1 MHARGSRRV
10 EAAQQAMCESGPA
23 RFSVPQARAQ
33 GFIPLRTGREAIH
46 ESAQIETRPAGHDGE
61 VTASGDVLERA
72 AADSCEIARCEQP
85 VGIRDVDQVMRN
97 SAAFGLWQLGGAD
110 VKIAEDLH
118 RVAVDDLA
126 IQFPGKLKGQLALA
140 ATGRTGDSQ
149 NILPQRVLFRERHPI
164 QARTPLTAGQASCG
178 MYHSTDHFSAGV
190 KSWSAKS
197 VIRYTML
204 IIRGVSLS
212 RARHTERQE
221 MIGPSNFLYPPTTAR
236 RPVRFFLQN
245 TTLRALST
253 FGLMCLLAASGFA
266 QAPPAQT
273 ASATPDKA
281 TAYYNFSMAHLYA
294 ELAGA
299 YGNRGE
305 YVNKAIDFYQA
316 AIKADPSSSYISE
329 ELCEF
334 YVQAGQVE
342 KALALANSLL
352 KANPANN
359 DARKILA
366 RIYTRGIGDPD
377 QGKVD
382 QTMLK
387 DAIDQYQRITQQDP
401 KDTESLSMLAR
412 LYRVSHDETNA
423 EKTYRQVLATD
434 PNDED
439 ALNGLAMVY
448 ADRGDLPN
456 AIDMLKQAV
465 DKNPDPRMVIML
477 AEFYEQ
483 VKDYSHAADTMKL
496 ALEAGDNVRV
506 RQALAVDLL
515 EANRLDEALAAFQ
528 QLANDDPRNFKL
540 QIQIAEILERKH
552 DFDGAAAAIAKAK
565 AVDNSTQV
573 RFAEAQLLR
582 IENKNAQA
590 IAAMQAIVAD
600 TKKDQYTDA
609 EKKDRIGIL
618 NALGTMQSDAG
629 KTMDAVASFR
639 QIADLDPQLTPSVEG
654 KIVETYKAG
663 KEYKLA
669 RQEADA
675 ALKKFPSDRA
685 VVLEHALLLGDLGL
699 TDTALG
705 ELKAMAN
712 YAKDRDILIGIGQ
725 VQDKAKRFD
734 DERKTLDA
742 ADALSSNPGDKQAI
756 EFYRGAM
763 YEREKNYEAAEK
775 SFRNVLEGDPEN
787 AGALNYLGYMF
798 AERNV
803 NLEEAEKLIEK
814 ALDLDPGNGAFED
827 SLGWVYYRENKL
839 EQAAEILRTAVDKTG
854 KDPTVHDHLAEVYFK
869 QGKIREA
876 IQQWEASMA
885 EWKTAIAADQD
896 PVESGKVAKK
906 LENAKVRVAEKAPAA
921 R

>member
-1 MHARGSRRV
+1 MSR
-10 EAAQQAMCESGPA
+10 
-23 RFSVPQARAQ
+23 
-33 GFIPLRTGREAIH
+33 
-46 ESAQIETRPAGHDGE
+46 
-61 VTASGDVLERA
+61 
-72 AADSCEIARCEQP
+72 
-85 VGIRDVDQVMRN
+85 
-97 SAAFGLWQLGGAD
+97 
-110 VKIAEDLH
+110 
-118 RVAVDDLA
+118 
-126 IQFPGKLKGQLALA
+126 PG
-140 ATGRTGDSQ
+140 
-149 NILPQRVLFRERHPI
+149 
-164 QARTPLTAGQASCG
+164 
-178 MYHSTDHFSAGV
+178 
-190 KSWSAKS
+190 
-197 VIRYTML
+197 
-204 IIRGVSLS
+204 
-212 RARHTERQE
+212 HTERQE
-221 MIGPSNFLYPPTTAR
+221 MIATYSFHNAI
-236 RPVRFFLQN
+236 
-245 TTLRALST
+245 LRALST
-253 FGLMCLLAASGFA
+253 LGLACLLAASAFA

-273 ASATPDKA
+273 AASTPDKA

-316 AIKADPSSSYISE
+316 AIKADPSATYIPE

-342 KALALANSLL
+342 KALALANNLL

-366 RIYTRGIGDPD
+366 HIYTRGVGDPD

-387 DAIDQYQRITQQDP
+387 NAIDQYQKITQQDP

-412 LYRVSHDETNA
+412 LYRVQKDETNA
-423 EKTYRQVLATD
+423 EKTYQQVLAAD

-448 ADRGDLPN
+448 ADRGDLPH

-515 EANRLDEALAAFQ
+515 QANRLDEALAAFRD
-528 QLANDDPRNFKL
+528 LANDDPKNFKL
-540 QIQIAEILERKH
+540 EIQIAEILERKR
-552 DFDGAAAAIAKAK
+552 DYKGAEAALAKAK
-565 AVDNSTQV
+565 AIENSTQV
-573 RFAEAQLLR
+573 RFAEAQLLKL
-582 IENKNAQA
+582 ENKTAQA
-590 IAAMQAIVAD
+590 ITAMQTLLAD
-600 TKKDQYTDA
+600 SKKDQYNDN
-609 EKKDRIGIL
+609 EKKDRISLL
-618 NALGTMQSDAG
+618 NSLGTMQSDAG
-629 KTMDAVASFR
+629 RTMDAVASFR
-639 QIADLDPQLTPSVEG
+639 QISDLDPQLTPSVAG
-654 KIVETYKAG
+654 KVVETYKAG

-675 ALKKFPSDRA
+675 ALKKFPSDRS
-685 VVLEHALLLGDLGL
+685 VVLEHALLLADLGM

-705 ELKAMAN
+705 ELKAVAN
-712 YAKDRDILIGIGQ
+712 SAKDRDVLIAIGQ

-742 ADALSSNPGDKQAI
+742 AEGLSTNPAEKQAI
-756 EFYRGAM
+756 DFYRGAM

-775 SFRNVLEGDPEN
+775 AFRTVLEGDPEN
-787 AGALNYLGYMF
+787 AGAMNYLGYMF

-803 NLEEAEKLIEK
+803 HLDEAEKLIQK
-814 ALDLDPGNGAFED
+814 ALDLEPGNGAFED

-839 EQAAEILRTAVDKTG
+839 EEAAEILRSAVDKVG
-854 KDPTVHDHLAEVYFK
+854 KDPTVHDHLGEVYFK
-869 QGKIREA
+869 QGKVRDA

-885 EWKTAIAADQD
+885 EWKTAVAADQD
-896 PVESGKVAKK
+896 PVESGKVARK

>member
-1 MHARGSRRV
+1 
-10 EAAQQAMCESGPA
+10 
-23 RFSVPQARAQ
+23 
-33 GFIPLRTGREAIH
+33 
-46 ESAQIETRPAGHDGE
+46 
-61 VTASGDVLERA
+61 
-72 AADSCEIARCEQP
+72 
-85 VGIRDVDQVMRN
+85 
-97 SAAFGLWQLGGAD
+97 
-110 VKIAEDLH
+110 
-118 RVAVDDLA
+118 
-126 IQFPGKLKGQLALA
+126 
-140 ATGRTGDSQ
+140 
-149 NILPQRVLFRERHPI
+149 
-164 QARTPLTAGQASCG
+164 
-178 MYHSTDHFSAGV
+178 
-190 KSWSAKS
+190 
-197 VIRYTML
+197 
-204 IIRGVSLS
+204 
-212 RARHTERQE
+212 
-221 MIGPSNFLYPPTTAR
+221 MIGPSNLNAIP
-236 RPVRFFLQN
+236 
-245 TTLRALST
+245 RALST
-253 FGLMCLLAASGFA
+253 FGLACLMAASAFA

-273 ASATPDKA
+273 AAAAPDKA

-316 AIKADPSSSYISE
+316 AMKADPAASYISE

-342 KALALANSLL
+342 KALALANNLL

-359 DARKILA
+359 EARKILA
-366 RIYTRGIGDPD
+366 RIYSRGIGDPD
-377 QGKVD
+377 QGKID

-387 DAIDQYQRITQQDP
+387 NAIDQYQRITQQDP

-412 LYRVSHDETNA
+412 LYRVQHDETNA
-423 EKTYRQVLATD
+423 EKSYRQVLAVD

-465 DKNPDPRMVIML
+465 EKNPDPRMVIML

-515 EANRLDEALAAFQ
+515 AANRLDEALAAFQ
-528 QLANDDPRNFKL
+528 ELANDDPRNYKL
-540 QIQIAEILERKH
+540 QIQIAEILERKR
-552 DFDGAAAAIAKAK
+552 DFKGAEAALAKAK
-565 AVDNSTQV
+565 AVENSTQV

-582 IENKNAQA
+582 FENKNAQA
-590 IAAMQAIVAD
+590 VAAMQALVAD
-600 TKKDQYTDA
+600 SKKDQYSDA
-609 EKKDRIGIL
+609 EKKDRISLL
-618 NALGTMQSDAG
+618 NSLGTMQSDAG

-639 QIADLDPQLTPSVEG
+639 QIADLDPQLMPSVEG
-654 KIVETYKAG
+654 KIIETYKSG

-669 RQEADA
+669 RQEADG
-675 ALKKFPSDRA
+675 ALKKFPSDRG
-685 VVLEHALLLGDLGL
+685 VLLEHALLLGDLGL
-699 TDTALG
+699 TDTAIG
-705 ELKAMAN
+705 ELKAVPN
-712 YAKDRDILIGIGQ
+712 YAKDRDVLIGIGQ

-742 ADALSSNPGDKQAI
+742 AEELSTNPGDKQAI

-763 YEREKNYEAAEK
+763 FEREKNYEAAEK
-775 SFRNVLEGDPEN
+775 SFRNVLEADPDN
-787 AGALNYLGYMF
+787 AGAMNYLGYMF

-803 NLEEAEKLIEK
+803 HLEEAEKLIQK
-814 ALDLDPGNGAFED
+814 ALDLEPGNGAFED

-839 EQAAEILRTAVDKTG
+839 EEAAEILRVAVDKTG

-869 QGKIREA
+869 QGKVREA

-885 EWKTAIAADQD
+885 EWKTAVAADQD